1 MKTKKYTLLE
11 YLFGQ
16 KSVMAVFI
24 ITTITLAVIAPL
36 KSYILQWLLDA
47 SSKDAAV
54 QYLFRGIGIVLLSHI
69 LEWFSRNTFTKMISK
84 CCMLIRNR
92 IMYNQTRKDMK
103 IYLSENTGDI
113 LSCLTNDLRVIY
125 DEYYMSIFNIAMW
138 GSMMLV
144 ALVMMA
150 SISPLLL
157 AVAVLLGIAP
167 LTVPRI
173 LAKKMGAL
181 RKEYS
186 RNIAHYTA
194 KTEELLKGFEPLLVS
209 GAFEYF
215 VKNHDRESAVVQAGE
230 YKTQRML
237 NISEIMSSFVAWI
250 PNIMV
255 LLCGVLMV
263 YDGKLTMGYLVTAH
277 TLSNFVLSPAR
288 MVSDAYAK
296 LKASRTIKD
305 KLEEMMNPPVK
316 GQEGVKILNAG
327 RIDIKDL
334 SFTYP
339 GASVPSLEHIN
350 LSFYSGEKTALVGS
364 SGSGKSTIAKI
375 LCKYYDFYEGNVLID
390 GHEVKEIN
398 RSEYYR
404 KVMMIPQTPYIFS
417 DSIYNNLC
425 LYQKYEDEKVRKA
438 VRLAGLE
445 EFLKGQPEGWETIL
459 SENGKNLSGG

>member
-92 IMYNQTRKDMK
+92 IMYNQTKKDMK

-173 LAKKMGAL
+173 LAKKNGSSEK
-181 RKEYS
+181 RVFQEYS
-186 RNIAHYTA
+186 TLYSKDRRT
-194 KTEELLKGFEPLLVS
+194 
-209 GAFEYF
+209 
-215 VKNHDRESAVVQAGE
+215 VK
-230 YKTQRML
+230 
-237 NISEIMSSFVAWI
+237 
-250 PNIMV
+250 
-255 LLCGVLMV
+255 
-263 YDGKLTMGYLVTAH
+263 
-277 TLSNFVLSPAR
+277 
-288 MVSDAYAK
+288 
-296 LKASRTIKD
+296 
-305 KLEEMMNPPVK
+305 
-316 GQEGVKILNAG
+316 
-327 RIDIKDL
+327 
-334 SFTYP
+334 
-339 GASVPSLEHIN
+339 
-350 LSFYSGEKTALVGS
+350 
-364 SGSGKSTIAKI
+364 
-375 LCKYYDFYEGNVLID
+375 
-390 GHEVKEIN
+390 
-398 RSEYYR
+398 
-404 KVMMIPQTPYIFS
+404 
-417 DSIYNNLC
+417 
-425 LYQKYEDEKVRKA
+425 
-438 VRLAGLE
+438 RL
-445 EFLKGQPEGWETIL
+445 
-459 SENGKNLSGG
+459 